1 VALSIP
7 GNASAKGTSF
17 LLVDV
22 CDDQGKGKSLGKV
35 SVPLKDMSVEGVS
48 VASSHPLPP
57 CKGQPGGVVHLRYSL
72 KVEVKDIP
80 MLKALKGYEKM
91 LEVLATK
98 QTLSYSSSMNSLKP
112 SDSPQLSHGA
122 FSLSSH
128 GSTLSSSCPSI
139 IDNVCKPIV
148 QKYWHSQANAEFD
161 ASTSR
166 ILSIVSHFCGI
177 TKLHEAFMRFTH
189 ISKHHCTVDESL
201 VECLSTIMSERQH
214 WESLSHT
221 TLHGATE
228 LERWEREQVHELMD
242 GCESLFLDIKNSLA
256 MDPSILCCWSS
267 DQVESFACELRILKL
282 MYSSKLVCE
291 LLPEEERDM
300 KSTVANIL
308 HRSFSEWCQ
317 RLFSSIQDGNVREWF
332 MLLKNINETLMRLA
346 ESLRPSFEELGIKFF
361 QVIYVATDEQIATL
375 FTDNKLKLKK
385 NPEEALNVFMSL
397 KNFRDLPGVLQEHFG
412 GVELFSTNF
421 HTHFNDLCP
430 KWIQTRADRLC
441 SVIDKAT
448 RTLQDVA
455 VTEDDLFSVNSRDT
469 VDFILMTC
477 RFLDSSLQWPD
488 VEKCLEFLNL
498 ILSHVSSSVSLFTGN
513 VERNLKASHF
523 YTLSSA
529 EDFAITPKVCIA
541 LSDIEHLRL
550 SVELQEI
557 SSYFPWVVAT
567 FGDVFEK
574 ESVRKTVQEMNQRVV
589 KVQNSLIEEIV
600 TRMTRHMKDWLKSS
614 LKSKDCSFTCTLMSY
629 LQTNV
634 KTCAQHLHQSLL
646 LRLLNG
652 LWHSILSVFSTCIS
666 KVSREVCCA

>member
-1 VALSIP
+1 
-7 GNASAKGTSF
+7 
-17 LLVDV
+17 
-22 CDDQGKGKSLGKV
+22 
-35 SVPLKDMSVEGVS
+35 
-48 VASSHPLPP
+48 
-57 CKGQPGGVVHLRYSL
+57 
-72 KVEVKDIP
+72 
-80 MLKALKGYEKM
+80 
-91 LEVLATK
+91 
-98 QTLSYSSSMNSLKP
+98 
-112 SDSPQLSHGA
+112 
-122 FSLSSH
+122 
-128 GSTLSSSCPSI
+128 
-139 IDNVCKPIV
+139 
-148 QKYWHSQANAEFD
+148 
-161 ASTSR
+161 
-166 ILSIVSHFCGI
+166 
-177 TKLHEAFMRFTH
+177 
-189 ISKHHCTVDESL
+189 
-201 VECLSTIMSERQH
+201 
-214 WESLSHT
+214 
-221 TLHGATE
+221 
-228 LERWEREQVHELMD
+228 
-242 GCESLFLDIKNSLA
+242 
-256 MDPSILCCWSS
+256 
-267 DQVESFACELRILKL
+267 
-282 MYSSKLVCE
+282 
-291 LLPEEERDM
+291 
-300 KSTVANIL
+300 
-308 HRSFSEWCQ
+308 
-317 RLFSSIQDGNVREWF
+317 
-332 MLLKNINETLMRLA
+332 
-346 ESLRPSFEELGIKFF
+346 
-361 QVIYVATDEQIATL
+361 
-375 FTDNKLKLKK
+375 
-385 NPEEALNVFMSL
+385 
-397 KNFRDLPGVLQEHFG
+397 
-412 GVELFSTNF
+412 
-421 HTHFNDLCP
+421 
-430 KWIQTRADRLC
+430 
-441 SVIDKAT
+441 
-448 RTLQDVA
+448 VA